1 METNSLDEV
10 DHNVSETTAVN
21 ADPEQNI
28 HQSNATS
35 VKKEDAKSSDEKRF
49 SLSALSDLLDEFL
62 NKGDI
67 PESCIDQALILL
79 RFSPTALIDVDE
91 SSIVATLLT
100 AIQKADELAASKY
113 LLLLSGLLSFTVS
126 SRSLRLIINYL
137 MSSNRIWR
145 PYSYELIHQLKIAS
159 SFPNN
164 MSFFIFP
171 GESKSILTIPPIS
184 KFPYQ
189 NGWTFQS
196 WVYIDPPL
204 CKLSEVKPR
213 YLFSFQTDKGLG
225 YTAHFL
231 GTLFIITSIRAKDK
245 GLQHCVPTEF
255 HPCRW
260 YMLTIAFVYNR
271 WTKSELRCYVNG
283 KITSSVEMAWPIT
296 GSDPFERCVIGGS
309 FDQRDE
315 NVFSGRIASITGFTE
330 ALSPQQISAL
340 YTLGPNYKAVYSLL
354 PFQGQ
359 LRFESEVKGLL
370 SETGC
375 KALIESKLS
384 ASIMFVYHPLAC
396 DHNLCLDQSPKL
408 NAVFAHSPHGLMQG
422 KVRSVRT
429 TSLQSSIQ
437 SLGGIQLL
445 YLLFEQLD
453 FALENAVDPDRP
465 QDDVKPFPIAALLFN
480 LLFDLARTSY
490 ALQDQLARTNGLVVF
505 AQALWQS
512 SPAHLTESLL
522 NGLLEAARYLTRE
535 LLSASPSSLA
545 AGVPSLL
552 VLFRQLFNKL
562 LFANGLWLRAPVR
575 VQDRLYGFL
584 ADEFRVDLL
593 GQSGKSIV
601 ASALHAI
608 KYYFWMVQPTEP
620 LLDSTPDERP
630 SLKYLARIRSNLLLF
645 IKPLILQQY
654 QLSPYN
660 GNFPPN
666 GEEVDYLF
674 NFLCTV
680 RESDNLKDVLY
691 FAVALMSQHPAVM
704 VPCFDRHD
712 GIQCVFQLLTLPDED
727 SRLYALKLL
736 GFFLKY
742 SKSKRKQEAV
752 AQHSIFS
759 LLCDRF
765 AAVSPAFTMKAY
777 NVFFE
782 LLTEDMTL
790 QLTEKVLPY
799 PSQAQRIENPAL
811 LKTIALLIIHSK
823 RTAELMTIRQVF
835 LEHLLALCLNSDVN
849 RRAVLQMS
857 VWQDWV
863 IGLASLFP
871 QNRQNS
877 YATATVMEVLRCL
890 LFYALRFEFGG
901 WRVWIDTLA
910 ILHSRIA
917 FEEFR
922 RANHQAHM
930 AKSRAELPSQH
941 AADPGPQLQSVSQPQ
956 PLETTESVVD
966 GPATSKEVGES
977 SPDVK
982 EVDLTDKVVRK
993 LVDNLLDQLV
1003 LEAAGP
1009 NEKVEG
1015 KGDEAE
1021 TYLSADAT
1029 ALVATAHANT
1039 AKGDKGDHAQTNS
1052 ATTTQKSNHAPEKV
1066 EPQTFRIPPFT
1077 WSYLHQ
1083 LLLDSVLRSIED
1095 EFHAITAA
1103 GPQEATANEKAV
1115 VVETETETE
1124 SEEES
1129 ESVAL
1134 SNLQTFITDPA
1145 NQVYVI
1151 NLIHLVS
1158 QLSDGLVTASGGL
1171 LPLLAATTSP
1181 TMELEVQEPS
1191 SGLSLETALGFLLR
1205 VANIADVVVFMP
1217 SINLGALEKETGM
1230 NSGGIV
1236 RQCLRLACLCAVRN
1250 SLEAR
1255 LKDFFPSDE
1264 ILSQLY
1270 THPAPH
1276 HHTPSPLPPLDSA
1289 PSIAQ
1294 PSSQPSLPLS
1304 SSTSADL
1311 AETSNAVTTATAA
1324 TRVRRHSLSAFYFY
1338 GLLRHKIEVIQR
1350 LANPAAGTP
1359 FLSRECVVFLE
1370 RLRRL
1375 PPGLQRLVLG
1385 LRPSMANYSSGF
1397 MVDGAKSLSLRRD
1410 LAFPIDGGVFDRTVA
1425 HPLAD
1430 IESLLQNVDI
1440 NRLHNIVYRE
1450 EEETRQV
1457 HFVALAVIYFLSVLM
1472 VSKYRDLLD
1481 PVNLLSLCQRKGAPP
1496 SSSPTPV
1503 SPASWRLGSS
1513 ASANPIASTTEVTEK
1528 QTSKQ
1533 SEEQNAE
1540 DRPSSSQSDS
1550 EKTNVT
1556 KSGEDEKSTGAY
1568 TEPGVKEQVK
1578 NEPSENEKEEDLA
1591 DDVKEGKSES
1601 IDSSGSDDGEQRV
1614 ATVHQYMPKTTLP
1627 VSLDTGKPTVC
1638 SVIGGGSDSQ
1648 RAPSETSETAAS
1660 SPPTPPHLLA
1670 SPPAPTTTTSADLT
1684 DLLER
1689 ALGSSVPLL
1698 KNIFFDFETF
1708 LAKALVGSHGQ
1719 DLLLT
1724 GGLSALRNSSL
1735 AVEIVML
1742 LCSQEWQNSLQ
1753 KHAGLAFIELVNEC
1767 RLLAKASR
1775 EHFISVAHEADFILA
1790 RLRSLELRRQTAFR
1804 ATTLRR
1810 QQCRV
1815 TELDTHQTRRL
1826 EAGAVRDGLVAAHCL
1841 ALTQHLLQ
1849 CLQQAPLPPPSL
1861 PSANRCDV
1869 ITPASSALLR
1879 QMRLFLERTK
1889 RPPIRIFY
1897 RLDTWEDDSRRRRRL
1912 VINPFGS
1919 SHPEATLHSSPPP
1932 VPAPPPTLAIDST
1945 ALNLLPQS
1953 EQQQHQEEMTAGGG
1967 DTQRGSVDS
1976 LQPPSTPSA
1985 YSPLTLTEAS
1995 LAPGLVSTHQDVF
2008 TFGQLEPAAND
2019 PAVVSTPCQLITAG
2033 AAVYG
2038 ILSITSTYFAFETDP
2053 GHELNQ
2059 KIDPQVLAYT
2069 KNLYSK
2075 WPFSEIRA
2083 VFTRRHLLRN
2093 VALEIFLTTRS
2104 SVLFALPDEST
2115 VRRVVYA
2122 LPPVGIGARYG
2133 VTQSH
2138 RTSLATGRQHLS
2150 LSQATQRWQRRE
2162 MSNFDYLMC
2171 LNTLAGRSLNDLN
2184 QYPIFPWVLTNYT
2197 DSYLDLNEPAN
2208 YRDLSKPVGAL
2219 DPARK
2224 AFFDERYADWDDP
2237 TQPAFHYGTHYS
2249 TAAFVLNYL
2258 IRLEPFTTLFL
2269 NMQGGKFDHPNRM
2282 FYSVEAT
2289 WAGCLQSSTN
2299 VKELIPEFFYLPE
2312 MFENTND
2319 YDFGALEDGT
2329 KLGDVI
2335 LPPWATSP
2343 EEFVRI
2349 HRQALESELVSCQLH
2364 HWIDLI
2370 FGYKQRGQEAVKATN
2385 VFHYLTYEDSVNW
2398 DKVTDP
2404 VLREAL
2410 EGQITCFGQT
2420 PSQLLTTPHPPRGS
2434 ALAACPRLFAPPV
2447 HEVTARLRP
2456 ASHASILGLFFVSS
2470 PHHGVGA
2477 DVSLLAVSTNC
2488 VFTVNKWN
2496 KAAAAAAADS
2506 VFKATSPTPMSVE
2519 SSETSSKSQE
2529 PPPPYSPLTSNLP
2542 SSATLPVISAESQVT
2557 PLLTLDPTPLAPNP
2571 SGNRRYI
2578 GENMD
2583 PSIRL
2588 TANNFVV
2595 TGDGRA
2601 IVACGYFDYSFR
2613 IFSVDS
2619 GRCVQSVCGHQDV
2632 VTCLGHSEST
2642 AIGHCYLASGGRDG
2656 LVCLWIFDTKS
2667 LCLFSEHSGA
2677 IPMPHVTLVGH
2688 QNALQC
2694 IAISAELGLVFRGAC
2709 LLHTTQGEL
2718 LRRFEA
2724 PQTAADR
2731 LRPCAVFAGAA
2742 DAAAAVAAA
2751 SPTRLVVTRHG
2762 YVVFQLGATKLA
2774 VFTLNARLIQS
2785 GVIEE
2790 QSSTT
2795 TVSHSPPSAP
2805 IPSSSSSSNGSPLA
2819 VSQARAQLQSKAEGE
2834 GYAVSALAVTRCAHF
2849 LLAAGNDGIVSILH
2863 LHSLRL
2869 LHCLPRCKAPI
2880 TALDISPDHRFIVVG
2895 LANGGLVVFNVN
2907 FNRWREEIQG
2917 GKPKQQQQQSRQ
2929 DQDDQQQHTTR
2940 SYPPQPANSN
2950 TTTSTTKTEER
2961 EGAQDEEQLPVTPE
2975 SAATTAT

>member
-1 METNSLDEV
+1 METNSLNKL
-10 DHNVSETTAVN
+10 DHNVSATN
-21 ADPEQNI
+21 SADPERNNLK
-28 HQSNATS
+28 SVVTS
-35 VKKEDAKSSDEKRF
+35 VKKEDAKPLDDKRLSS
-49 SLSALSDLLDEFL
+49 SALSDLLNKFL
-62 NKGDI
+62 NEGDA
-67 PESCIDQALILL
+67 P
-79 RFSPTALIDVDE
+79 
-91 SSIVATLLT
+91 
-100 AIQKADELAASKY
+100 
-113 LLLLSGLLSFTVS
+113 
-126 SRSLRLIINYL
+126 
-137 MSSNRIWR
+137 
-145 PYSYELIHQLKIAS
+145 
-159 SFPNN
+159 
-164 MSFFIFP
+164 
-171 GESKSILTIPPIS
+171 
-184 KFPYQ
+184 

-196 WVYIDPPL
+196 WIYIDPSL

-271 WTKSELRCYVNG
+271 WTKSELRCYVDG
-283 KITSSVEMAWPIT
+283 KITSNVEMAWPIT

-315 NVFSGRIASITGFTE
+315 NLFSGRIASITGFTE

-340 YTLGPNYKAVYSLL
+340 YNLGPNYK
-354 PFQGQ
+354 GQ
-359 LRFESEVKGLL
+359 LRFESEVRGLL
-370 SETGC
+370 SETEC
-375 KALIESKLS
+375 KALIESKLF

-396 DHNLCLDQSPKL
+396 DHNLCLDQSPKP
-408 NAVFAHSPHGLMQG
+408 NSVFAHSPHGLMQG
-422 KVRSVRT
+422 KVRPVRT

-445 YLLFEQLD
+445 YLLLEQLD
-453 FALENAVDPDRP
+453 FALENTTDTGDSQSDA
-465 QDDVKPFPIAALLFN
+465 KPFPISALLFN

-490 ALQDQLARTNGLVVF
+490 ALRDQLARTNGLVVF

-512 SPAHLTESLL
+512 SPSHLTESLL

-535 LLSASPSSLA
+535 LLAASPYSLA
-545 AGVPSLL
+545 AGVPTPL

-562 LFANGLWLRAPVR
+562 LFANGLWLRAPVK
-575 VQDRLYGFL
+575 VQDRLYEFL

-593 GQSGKSIV
+593 AQSGKSIV

-608 KYYFWMVQPTEP
+608 KYYFWMDRPAEP
-620 LLDSTPDERP
+620 LLDSTPERRRSKDVSTASLPERP
-630 SLKYLARIRSNLLLF
+630 PPSYLVRIRSNLLLF

-654 QLSPYN
+654 QLTPYN
-660 GNFPPN
+660 GSFPSN
-666 GEEVDYLF
+666 GEEVDSLF

-680 RESDNLKDVLY
+680 REPDNLGDVLY
-691 FAVALMSQHPAVM
+691 FAVVLMSQYPAVM

-712 GIQCVFQLLTLPDED
+712 GIQCVFQLLTLPDEE

-742 SKSKRKQEAV
+742 SKAKRKQEAV
-752 AQHSIFS
+752 VQHSVFS

-765 AAVSPAFTMKAY
+765 AAVSPVFTMKAY

-790 QLTEKVLPY
+790 QLTEKMLPY
-799 PSQAQRIENPAL
+799 PNQAQRIENPAL

-823 RTAELMTIRQVF
+823 RTPELMTVRQVF
-835 LEHLLALCLNSDVN
+835 LEHLLALCLNSDFN

-922 RANHQAHM
+922 RNNQQARL
-930 AKSRAELPSQH
+930 AKSRGELSAKHSTDPYSQL
-941 AADPGPQLQSVSQPQ
+941 PPTSLPQ
-956 PLETTESVVD
+956 PPETTESVVD
-966 GPATSKEVGES
+966 MSVPPNEADEQ
-977 SPDVK
+977 SPNVPVE
-982 EVDLTDKVVRK
+982 EVDLTDKAVRK
-993 LVDNLLDQLV
+993 LVEDLLDQLV
-1003 LEAAGP
+1003 LEVDGT
-1009 NEKVEG
+1009 NEKVG
-1015 KGDEAE
+1015 RKDDEVE
-1021 TYLSADAT
+1021 LSPSADTTAFAT
-1029 ALVATAHANT
+1029 TAPDTT
-1039 AKGDKGDHAQTNS
+1039 AKNNDRDYTQIESVA
-1052 ATTTQKSNHAPEKV
+1052 TTQKSNQASEKV
-1066 EPQTFRIPPFT
+1066 EPQAFQMPPFT

-1083 LLLDSVLRSIED
+1083 ILLDSVLRSIED

-1103 GPQEATANEKAV
+1103 GPRETTTPERAMVEA
-1115 VVETETETE
+1115 ETE
-1124 SEEES
+1124 SEEEH
-1129 ESVAL
+1129 ESIAL
-1134 SNLQTFITDPA
+1134 SNLQAFINDPT

-1181 TMELEVQEPS
+1181 TVELEVQEPS
-1191 SGLSLETALGFLLR
+1191 SGLSLRTALGFLLR
-1205 VANIADVVVFMP
+1205 VTNIADVVVFIP
-1217 SINLGALEKETGM
+1217 SVNLGALEKETGM

-1250 SLEAR
+1250 ALEAR
-1255 LKDFFPSDE
+1255 LKGFFPSDE
-1264 ILSQLY
+1264 VLSQLH
-1270 THPAPH
+1270 THPASH
-1276 HHTPSPLPPLDSA
+1276 HHTIFPIPPVTSRPPLT
-1289 PSIAQ
+1289 Q
-1294 PSSQPSLPLS
+1294 PSAQPSLPLS
-1304 SSTSADL
+1304 SSASADL
-1311 AETSNAVTTATAA
+1311 SETSDAATAA
-1324 TRVRRHSLSAFYFY
+1324 AAVVQARQQSLSAFYFY
-1338 GLLRHKIEVIQR
+1338 GLLRHKLEVIQR
-1350 LANPAAGTP
+1350 LANPAAGAP
-1359 FLSRECVVFLE
+1359 SLSPESVVFLE
-1370 RLRRL
+1370 QLRRL
-1375 PPGLQRLVLG
+1375 PSGLQRLVLG
-1385 LRPSMANYSSGF
+1385 LRPSMANYAPGF
-1397 MVDGAKSLSLRRD
+1397 M
-1410 LAFPIDGGVFDRTVA
+1410 GGVFDKTVA
-1425 HPLAD
+1425 HPLVN

-1457 HFVALAVIYFLSVLM
+1457 QFVALAVIYFLSVLM
-1472 VSKYRDLLD
+1472 VSKYRDLLN
-1481 PVNLLSLCQRKGAPP
+1481 PVDLLGLCQRQATPP
-1496 SSSPTPV
+1496 SLSPTPI

-1513 ASANPIASTTEVTEK
+1513 ASTSAIAPTTEATEERASEQSGN
-1528 QTSKQ
+1528 QTV
-1533 SEEQNAE
+1533 
-1540 DRPSSSQSDS
+1540 RGRSSLDQSDNGEVS
-1550 EKTNVT
+1550 PT
-1556 KSGEDEKSTGAY
+1556 KSSEAVGSNEVAM
-1568 TEPGVKEQVK
+1568 EPGVEEQATSESLK
-1578 NEPSENEKEEDLA
+1578 NERDEDSV
-1591 DDVKEGKSES
+1591 DDVKEGESES
-1601 IDSSGSDDGEQRV
+1601 IGGIGSNGGRQRV

-1627 VSLDTGKPTVC
+1627 VSLATGKPTVC
-1638 SVIGGGSDSQ
+1638 SVIGSGSNSQ
-1648 RAPSETSETAAS
+1648 LAPSETGEIAAS
-1660 SPPTPPHLLA
+1660 PPPTPLHFLA
-1670 SPPAPTTTTSADLT
+1670 SPPTATTTSADLT

-1698 KNIFFDFETF
+1698 KEIFFDFETF
-1708 LAKALVGSHGQ
+1708 LAKTLVGSHGQ

-1775 EHFISVAHEADFILA
+1775 EHFISVAHEADFILT

-1804 ATTLRR
+1804 ATAMRR
-1810 QQCRV
+1810 QQYRI

-1849 CLQQAPLPPPSL
+1849 CLQQAPLPPSCL
-1861 PSANRCDV
+1861 LLANRGD
-1869 ITPASSALLR
+1869 TAAPASSALLR

-1889 RPPIRIFY
+1889 RPLTRIFY
-1897 RLDTWEDDSRRRRRL
+1897 RVDTWEDDSRRRRRL
-1912 VINPFGS
+1912 VINPLGS
-1919 SHPEATLHSSPPP
+1919 SHPEAALHSSPAPE
-1932 VPAPPPTLAIDST
+1932 PAPPPTLAIDST

-1953 EQQQHQEEMTAGGG
+1953 EQQQQQQEETTMGGG
-1967 DTQRGSVDS
+1967 DTKRDSVDS
-1976 LQPPSTPSA
+1976 LQSSFTPSTT
-1985 YSPLTLTEAS
+1985 YSPFTLTEPG
-1995 LAPGLVSTHQDVF
+1995 LAPGLVSTHQDIF

-2019 PAVVSTPCQLITAG
+2019 PAVLSTPCQLIAAG
-2033 AAVYG
+2033 VAVYG
-2038 ILSITSTYFAFETDP
+2038 ILSVTSTYFAFETDP

-2075 WPFSEIRA
+2075 WIFNEIRA
-2083 VFTRRHLLRN
+2083 VFTRRHLLRH

-2104 SVLFALPDEST
+2104 SVMFALPDEST

-2122 LPPVGIGARYG
+2122 LPPVGIGVRYG

-2138 RTSLATGRQHLS
+2138 RTSLAPGRQHLS

-2171 LNTLAGRSLNDLN
+2171 LNTLAGRSFNDLN

-2197 DSYLDLNEPAN
+2197 DSCLDLNEPAN

-2282 FYSVEAT
+2282 FYSLEAT

-2312 MFENTND
+2312 MFENTNG
-2319 YDFGALEDGT
+2319 YDFGTLEDGT

-2349 HRQALESELVSCQLH
+2349 HRQALESDLVSCQLH

-2370 FGYKQRGQEAVKATN
+2370 FGYKQRGPEAVKATN

-2420 PSQLLTTPHPPRGS
+2420 PSQLLTAPHPPRGS

-2447 HEVTARLRP
+2447 HDVTARLRP
-2456 ASHASILGLFFVSS
+2456 ASHAPILGLFFTST
-2470 PHHGVGA
+2470 PHHGVGG
-2477 DVSLLAVSTNC
+2477 DVSLLTVSVNC
-2488 VFTVNKWN
+2488 IFTVNKWN
-2496 KAAAAAAADS
+2496 KAAAATSVATDS
-2506 VFKATSPTPMSVE
+2506 DSARRKIFKTTSPTPTVME
-2519 SSETSSKSQE
+2519 SCETSPKSLE
-2529 PPPPYSPLTSNLP
+2529 SPPSHPSLTSNRP
-2542 SSATLPVISAESQVT
+2542 TSATLPVTTAESQAAPILMLDST
-2557 PLLTLDPTPLAPNP
+2557 PLTPNP

-2583 PSIRL
+2583 PSTNL
-2588 TANNFVV
+2588 SANNFVV
-2595 TGDGRA
+2595 TSDGRA

-2613 IFSVDS
+2613 IFSVDT
-2619 GRCVQSVCGHQDV
+2619 GRCVQTVRGHQDV

-2642 AIGHCYLASGGRDG
+2642 ATGHCYLASGGRDG

-2667 LCLFSEHSGA
+2667 LCIFCEHSGA
-2677 IPMPHVTLVGH
+2677 MPTPHVTLVGH

-2694 IAISAELGLVFRGAC
+2694 IAVSAELGLVFSGSEGGTC

-2731 LRPCAVFAGAA
+2731 VRPCAVFSGAA
-2742 DAAAAVAAA
+2742 GAA

-2762 YVVFQLGATKLA
+2762 YVVFQLGANKLA
-2774 VFTLNARLIQS
+2774 VFTLNACLVAATDLHRQTQ
-2785 GVIEE
+2785 GNVIEE
-2790 QSSTT
+2790 GSCTIT
-2795 TVSHSPPSAP
+2795 ISHSPSAP
-2805 IPSSSSSSNGSPLA
+2805 APSSSSSSSNGSPLV
-2819 VSQARAQLQSKAEGE
+2819 VSLTRTQSQSGADGE
-2834 GYAVSALAVTRCAHF
+2834 GYVVSALAVTRCAQF
-2849 LLAAGNDGIVSILH
+2849 LLAADNDGIVSILH

-2869 LHCLPRCKAPI
+2869 LHYLPRCKAPI
-2880 TALDISPDHRFIVVG
+2880 TALDISPDQRFIVVG

-2917 GKPKQQQQQSRQ
+2917 GKLKQRQQPCVGQ
-2929 DQDDQQQHTTR
+2929 DYQEQHTTP
-2940 SYPPQPANSN
+2940 SSPPLPAKITTPKTEGQETESQNQQPAPPESA
-2950 TTTSTTKTEER
+2950 TSTT
-2961 EGAQDEEQLPVTPE
+2961 P
-2975 SAATTAT
+2975 